1 MIIPDLN
8 PHFDL
13 PYHFLALFLI
23 YPFPISEHEAAQRTL
38 QGSNQELER
47 KYVRVESECQILRK
61 IVSELDSGC
70 RRLQRQ
76 AIEAVNAAEQQ
87 NVELAQEIV
96 SLRSTIDASG
106 LYDMHVLLSESNAKH
121 EKEKGMFC
129 FSCYLFGGPR
139 CPYSRKHL
147 GNENRSPTAPRGPR
161 SGRVQ
166 QSQDRDEDVHSGSRD
181 GRVPRNASSGSG

>member
-1 MIIPDLN
+1 M
-8 PHFDL
+8 
-13 PYHFLALFLI
+13 
-23 YPFPISEHEAAQRTL
+23 AQRTL
-38 QGSNQELER
+38 QSSNQELER

-96 SLRSTIDASG
+96 SLRSTIEASG

-121 EKEKGMFC
+121 EKEKGM
-129 FSCYLFGGPR
+129 SLFLFLSFWQVA
-139 CPYSRKHL
+139 CPHTHKNTSE
-147 GNENRSPTAPRGPR
+147 NENRPPAAPRGPR

-181 GRVPRNASSGSG
+181 GRVPRNTSSRSG